1 MAAKTQSKSN
11 EKDREKS
18 LISSKNSVKGSAK
31 DSQLSRCPG
40 FVEGGKGVVG
50 QIDDGESA
58 NKKAIKKFLHRIK
71 ENIGIA
77 ERTEF
82 SKTLTDAFEQMDKY
96 KLCLDTLNET
106 ACRVIQE
113 NPAFRKMD
121 QKVELAPP
129 QDQDPYET
137 VRNCLIL
144 NKTFEDYKDQKVE
157 LAPPQDQDPYETVRN
172 CLILNKTFEDYKNY
186 KDQVNLYTQQ
196 AAEHRDYIQRARRA
210 LHNIRTFVQHDYWV
224 IAILRTES
232 IIIIKF
238 PSISIQKSA
247 KHGDKFDMITE
258 LDNLRA
264 EMDFAKSEL
273 KTAKEPQLLELKNKM
288 YKQAVTAFEAKLK
301 EVTKQMDE
309 FPKSKES
316 HVADIIELTNYTRT
330 YHESMAKILK
340 S

>member
-1 MAAKTQSKSN
+1 MVRVENAL
-11 EKDREKS
+11 E
-18 LISSKNSVKGSAK
+18 LLPKNR
-31 DSQLSRCPG
+31 LSRCPG

-144 NKTFEDYKDQKVE
+144 NKTFEDYK
-157 LAPPQDQDPYETVRN
+157 
-172 CLILNKTFEDYKNY
+172 NY

-224 IAILRTES
+224 IAILR
-232 IIIIKF
+232 
-238 PSISIQKSA
+238 
-247 KHGDKFDMITE
+247 TE

>member
-144 NKTFEDYKDQKVE
+144 NKTFEDYK
-157 LAPPQDQDPYETVRN
+157 
-172 CLILNKTFEDYKNY
+172 NY

-224 IAILRTES
+224 IAILR
-232 IIIIKF
+232 
-238 PSISIQKSA
+238 
-247 KHGDKFDMITE
+247 TE